1 MVNYQNG
8 LIYKIVCN
16 DLNIKQCYY
25 GSTTN
30 FDQRV
35 KDHKKRCNSNS
46 NIDKNRNCPKYKFIR
61 ENGGWQNWKM
71 IIIQYF
77 PCNSKRELERAERYE
92 MEQDDNRLNVYLPSR
107 TSEERKYRDQE
118 SNKKWRQN
126 NKEILSEK
134 NKKYR
139 QDNKEILSEKYK
151 DFYEKNKE
159 QILEK
164 GKKWYEKNKE
174 KILENKKEYHENN
187 KEKIKEKKKEY
198 YENNKEK
205 ILENK
210 KEYYENNKKE
220 ILERQLEKVTCDCG
234 SIVAKHSLTRHKRSQ
249 KHLKLLDNK

>member
-35 KDHKKRCNSNS
+35 KDHKKRCNS

-174 KILENKKEYHENN
+174 KILENKKEY
-187 KEKIKEKKKEY
+187 
-198 YENNKEK
+198 
-205 ILENK
+205 
-210 KEYYENNKKE
+210 YENNKKE